1 MTQQQQTRVIPLTCS
16 GHTRPVVDLQ
26 FSSMTSDNKY
36 YLISGCKDGNP
47 MLRDGQTGDWIG
59 TFLGHKGAVWSARL
73 SKEAHRAVT
82 GSADFSAKV
91 WDTFTG
97 QELHSFGHQH
107 IVRAVNFSPDG
118 TKIVTGGQE
127 KKLRIF
133 DLYRPD
139 APPIEA
145 DDHSGTIKTVNW
157 HPTKNVLFSGGEDGI
172 IRVRDLRVMREI
184 AALPAGGP
192 VSSMTLSPD
201 GERICWTADN
211 KAGFWSLELGLA
223 PTEDTIMMHT
233 MPRSVSSIALHPSG
247 EKFVVGSDSDPWVR
261 IYDALTAKE
270 LEVNKGHHGSIH
282 AVGYSPDGEVYA
294 SGSEDGT
301 IRLWQSDPT
310 KSYGLWQKVKDA
322 E

>member
-1 MTQQQQTRVIPLTCS
+1 MTQQPQTRVIPLTCS

-26 FSSMTSDNKY
+26 FSTMTTDKKY
-36 YLISGCKDGNP
+36 YLISACKDGNP

-82 GSADFSAKV
+82 GSADFTAKV

-97 QELHSFGHQH
+97 QEMHSFAHQH

-139 APPIEA
+139 ALPMEA
-145 DDHSGTIKTVNW
+145 DDHSGTIKTVLW
-157 HPTKNVLFSGGEDGI
+157 HPTQNIIMSGGEDGI

-192 VSSMTLSPD
+192 VSSMTLSNN
-201 GERICWTADN
+201 GNLVCWTADN
-211 KAGFWSLELGLA
+211 KACFCGLT
-223 PTEDTIMMHT
+223 PSEDNIMMHT
-233 MPRSVSSIALHPSG
+233 MPRSVSSIALHTSG
-247 EKFVVGSDSDPWVR
+247 DKFVVGSDSDPWVR
-261 IYDALTAKE
+261 IYDALSAKE
-270 LEVNKGHHGSIH
+270 LEVHKGHHGSIH
-282 AVGYSPDGEVYA
+282 AVSYSPDGEVYA
-294 SGSEDGT
+294 TGSEDGT
-301 IRLWQSDPT
+301 IRLWQSDPS
-310 KSYGLWQKVKDA
+310 KSYGLWQKIRDS